1 MQANTFQITAV
12 RDSLSAD
19 IVGRLLTGSTQ
30 KEESFCGTDELIALM
45 ENHMNENRLPVSA
58 TAERKLK
65 KNGEAM
71 KEKRENTTP
80 VTAQEKNT
88 FVVTVLYR
96 QNATWQGT
104 LKWVEGGEESKFRS
118 ALELIKLMDGAIGTP
133 E

>member
-12 RDSLSAD
+12 RDRLSAD
-19 IVGRLLTGSTQ
+19 IVGTLLTCSSQ
-30 KEESFCGTDELIALM
+30 KEEGFCGTDELIAMM
-45 ENHMNENRLPVSA
+45 EHHMNETRLPMSA

-65 KNGEAM
+65 KNCEAM
-71 KEKRENTTP
+71 KEKRENPTT

-118 ALELIKLMDGAIGTP
+118 ALELIKLMDGAIGAP

>member
-19 IVGRLLTGSTQ
+19 IVGSMLAGSPQ
-30 KEESFCGTDELIALM
+30 KEESFCGTDELIAMM
-45 ENHMNENRLPVSA
+45 ESHMNENRLPMSA

-65 KNGEAM
+65 KNSKTM
-71 KEKRENTTP
+71 KEKRENPTT
-80 VTAQEKNT
+80 VTAQDKNT

-118 ALELIKLMDGAIGTP
+118 ALELIKLMDGAIGAP